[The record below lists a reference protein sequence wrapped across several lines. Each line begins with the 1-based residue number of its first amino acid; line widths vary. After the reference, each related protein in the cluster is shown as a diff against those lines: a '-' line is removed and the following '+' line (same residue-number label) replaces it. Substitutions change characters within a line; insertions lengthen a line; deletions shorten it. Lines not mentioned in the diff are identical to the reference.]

1 MSDES
6 STPVVPGR
14 SSSKFDVKRWTSVDR
29 KTAIAVGVG
38 LTMALS
44 LAVATAAPA
53 VSATTATLQKAASPC
68 SKVSGASVAAIV
80 GQSAPAE
87 PALSSKIPDRSLE
100 SGGNLGIQILC
111 VYGDSEFT
119 LTNTVTPAPVVLSA
133 IKQNSVPTGTG
144 RGLKVT
150 FTSYSG
156 LGVPGFR
163 VTTVQTAHKRAS
175 TDEIGGISGKTV
187 FAVGVQARRA
197 REAGQEAL
205 NRFLIF
211 ALAGQSLDWRRPRH
225 RGRGRRHICDSGRS
239 GTAGHD
245 EPTVNLFGAAAI
257 GRADEAG
264 GAGARVRGAHATF
277 GFGGRRRPRHLVR
290 VVTAVASLLLG
301 VPLATTANTVD
312 NCSANASGSLRATGH
327 RDGWRFR
334 QISGLL

>member
-44 LAVATAAPA
+44 VAVAIAAPA

-119 LTNTVTPAPVVLSA
+119 LTNTVTPAPVALSA

-187 FAVGVQARRA
+187 FAAEGPYSLSVSKLA
-197 REAGQEAL
+197 
-205 NRFLIF
+205 
-211 ALAGQSLDWRRPRH
+211 ALAK
-225 RGRGRRHICDSGRS
+225 
-239 GTAGHD
+239 
-245 EPTVNLFGAAAI
+245 
-257 GRADEAG
+257 
-264 GAGARVRGAHATF
+264 
-277 GFGGRRRPRHLVR
+277 
-290 VVTAVASLLLG
+290 
-301 VPLATTANTVD
+301 LAKK
-312 NCSANASGSLRATGH
+312 L
-327 RDGWRFR
+327 
-334 QISGLL
+334 